1 MSWFDRFDALVA
13 VRFPHMEI
21 LREEPM
27 ERHTTFRTAGG
38 A

>member
-21 LREEPM
+21 LREEPQHSGS
-27 ERHTTFRTAGG
+27 RIS
-38 A
+38 